1 MGELREKE
9 ISLDR
14 KLQFLVDEGT
24 VDSFPQAAQQKV
36 DTDLQ
41 KIHFLFQEEA
51 SAPLAELEHGL
62 RAWTRSHL
70 QTEDIAKVT
79 ALATR
84 AREAFSVLVI
94 IGVGGSDLSARV
106 FHDAFNHPYH
116 NGLSVEERG
125 GAPEVYFTG
134 DTFDPRKL
142 AGLLEMLKARNL
154 LHKTLFNVI
163 SKSGTTTETMATLM
177 IIRDALGGLNW
188 RQQVLATTG
197 LTADSVLF
205 RMHEQS
211 RFYGDT
217 LLPVPDG
224 VGGRFSAFSPVG
236 LFFLAMTA
244 GRGETPDTRIRA
256 AVEGVGQAHEDF
268 NLPYNHQ
275 NNIAYQLARWIHLA
289 EEVDG
294 TKHPSK
300 SDQDLQD
307 SRTGKAEET
316 HKIHQKP
323 SRNEA
328 ERCPGAHSLN
338 IVFYNY
344 ADSSCLGEWF
354 VQLCTE
360 SIQERGG
367 GANVINAKGPTS
379 NHSILNGI
387 IAGPR
392 DKVVLFIHWEELG
405 PDLVLPK
412 ETGMDSKLT
421 ELEGLSM
428 THMQTASYRGTALDF
443 SENGVPNATLTLQS
457 RDIQSV
463 CQLMRLLMDT
473 IAVKGRLQ
481 GLHLDNNGG
490 SELTYLQDG
499 VEGYKRNFRSFAL
512 E

>member
-1 MGELREKE
+1 MD
-9 ISLDR
+9 S
-14 KLQFLVDEGT
+14 KLHFLVDNGRIR
-24 VDSFPQAAQQKV
+24 SFPQTAQQKV
-36 DTDLQ
+36 DTALQ
-41 KIHFLFQEEA
+41 SIHPLFQDETEV
-51 SAPLAELEHGL
+51 PLAELERGL

-70 QTEDIAKVT
+70 RAEDIAQVA

-84 AREAFSVLVI
+84 ARETFSVLVT

-106 FHDAFNHPYH
+106 FHDSFNHPYH
-116 NGLSVEERG
+116 NLLSVEERG

-134 DTFDPRKL
+134 DTFDPRRL

-154 LHKTLFNVI
+154 LRKTLFNVI

-177 IIRDALGGLNW
+177 IIRDALDNVNW
-188 RQQVLATTG
+188 HQQILATTG
-197 LTADSVLF
+197 LTADSVLY
-205 RMHEQS
+205 RMHKQLP
-211 RFYGDT
+211 FYGDT

-244 GRGETPDTRIRA
+244 GKDETPDTRIRA
-256 AVEGVGQAHEDF
+256 AVEGVRQAHADF
-268 NLPYNHQ
+268 NLAYNHQ
-275 NNIAYQLARWIHLA
+275 DNIAYQLARWIHLF
-289 EEVDG
+289 EEADE
-294 TKHPSK
+294 K
-300 SDQDLQD
+300 
-307 SRTGKAEET
+307 R
-316 HKIHQKP
+316 
-323 SRNEA
+323 
-328 ERCPGAHSLN
+328 N

-354 VQLCTE
+354 VQLYTE
-360 SIQERGG
+360 SIQERGS
-367 GANVINAKGPTS
+367 GANIINAKGPTS

-405 PDLVLPK
+405 PDLMIPT
-412 ETGMDSKLT
+412 ETGMDSQLT
-421 ELEGLSM
+421 EFEGLSM

-443 SENGVPNATLTLQS
+443 RDNEVPTATLTVPK

-463 CQLMRLLMDT
+463 CRLMRLLMDT

-490 SELTYLQDG
+490 SELTYMQDG
-499 VEGYKRNFRSFAL
+499 VEGYKRNFRSFL
-512 E
+512 GVGS

>member
-1 MGELREKE
+1 M
-9 ISLDR
+9 IN
-14 KLQFLVDEGT
+14 KLHFLVENGR
-24 VDSFPQAAQQKV
+24 VDSFPQASQQKV
-36 DTDLQ
+36 DTALQ
-41 KIHFLFQEEA
+41 RIHLLFQEETE
-51 SAPLAELEHGL
+51 APLTELAHGL

-70 QTEDIAKVT
+70 QAEDIAQV
-79 ALATR
+79 AASATR
-84 AREAFSVLVI
+84 AREAFSVLVT

-106 FHDAFNHPYH
+106 FHDSFNHPYH
-116 NGLSVEERG
+116 NSLSVEERG
-125 GAPEVYFTG
+125 GAPEVYFAG

-142 AGLLEMLKARNL
+142 SGLLEMLKARGL
-154 LHKTLFNVI
+154 LDKTLFNVI
-163 SKSGTTTETMATLM
+163 SKSGTTTETMAALM
-177 IIRDALGGLNW
+177 VIRDALDDVNW
-188 RQQVLATTG
+188 QQQVLATTG

-205 RMHEQS
+205 RMHKQS
-211 RFYGDT
+211 PFYGDT

-244 GRGETPDTRIRA
+244 GKGETPDTRIRA
-256 AVEGVGQAHEDF
+256 VIEGVSQAQAAF
-268 NLPYNHQ
+268 NLAYNHQ
-275 NNIAYQLARWIHLA
+275 DNIAYQLARWVHLF
-289 EEVDG
+289 EEVDRKG
-294 TKHPSK
+294 T
-300 SDQDLQD
+300 
-307 SRTGKAEET
+307 
-316 HKIHQKP
+316 
-323 SRNEA
+323 
-328 ERCPGAHSLN
+328 

-354 VQLCTE
+354 VQLYTE
-360 SIQERGG
+360 SIQERNG
-367 GANVINAKGPTS
+367 GANVISAKGPTS

-421 ELEGLSM
+421 VFEGLSM

-443 SENGVPNATLTLQS
+443 GDNSVPTATLTVS
-457 RDIQSV
+457 KRDIQSV

-499 VEGYKRNFRSFAL
+499 VEGYKQNFRSFL
-512 E
+512 GVGS

>member
-1 MGELREKE
+1 MEEFSEEE
-9 ISLDR
+9 ILLDR
-14 KLQFLVDEGT
+14 KLYFLVDDKT
-24 VDSFPQAAQQKV
+24 ADSFPQAAQQKV
-36 DTDLQ
+36 DTALQ
-41 KIHFLFQEEA
+41 KIQLLFQAETSA
-51 SAPLAELEHGL
+51 SLTELEQGL

-79 ALATR
+79 NLATR
-84 AREAFSVLVI
+84 AREAFSVLVT

-106 FHDAFNHPYH
+106 FHDSFNHPYH

-142 AGLLEMLKARNL
+142 AGLIEMLKARRL

-177 IIRDALGGLNW
+177 IIRDALGDVNW

-205 RMHEQS
+205 RMHAQS
-211 RFYGDT
+211 PFYGGT
-217 LLPVPDG
+217 LLPVPEG
-224 VGGRFSAFSPVG
+224 VGGRFSAFSAVG

-244 GRGETPDTRIRA
+244 NKDETPDTRLRA
-256 AVEGVGQAHEDF
+256 AIEGVGQAHEGF

-275 NNIAYQLARWIHLA
+275 DNIAYQLARWIHLA

-294 TKHPSK
+294 TKYPSK
-300 SDQDLQD
+300 N
-307 SRTGKAEET
+307 T
-316 HKIHQKP
+316 
-323 SRNEA
+323 
-328 ERCPGAHSLN
+328 

-344 ADSSCLGEWF
+344 ADNSSLGEWF
-354 VQLCTE
+354 VQLYTE

-379 NHSILNGI
+379 NHSILNGV

-392 DKVVLFIHWEELG
+392 DKVVLFVHWKEVG
-405 PDLVLPK
+405 SDLVLPK

-443 SENGVPNATLTLQS
+443 SENGVPNATLTLPS

-481 GLHLDNNGG
+481 GLHLDNNDE

-499 VEGYKRNFRSFAL
+499 VEGYKRNFRSFL
-512 E
+512 GVNS

>member
-1 MGELREKE
+1 MD
-9 ISLDR
+9 S
-14 KLQFLVDEGT
+14 KLHFSVDDGA
-24 VDSFPQAAQQKV
+24 VGSFPQAVQQDV
-36 DTDLQ
+36 DTALQ
-41 KIHFLFQEEA
+41 RVHRLFQDETEA
-51 SAPLAELEHGL
+51 SLAELECGL

-70 QTEDIAKVT
+70 QSEDIAQVA

-106 FHDAFNHPYH
+106 FHDFFNHPYH
-116 NGLSVEERG
+116 NLLSVEERG

-142 AGLLEMLKARNL
+142 TGLLEMLKARGL
-154 LHKTLFNVI
+154 LDKTLFNVI
-163 SKSGTTTETMATLM
+163 SKSGTTAETMATLM
-177 IIRDALGGLNW
+177 IIRDALGDVNW

-197 LTADSVLF
+197 LTTDSVLF
-205 RMHEQS
+205 RMHAQS
-211 RFYGDT
+211 PFYGDT

-236 LFFLAMTA
+236 LFFLAATA
-244 GRGETPDTRIRA
+244 GKGETPDTRIRA
-256 AVEGVGQAHEDF
+256 AVEGVNQAHEGF
-268 NLPYNHQ
+268 NLAYNHQ
-275 NNIAYQLARWIHLA
+275 DNIAYRLARWIHLS
-289 EEVDG
+289 EEADG

-300 SDQDLQD
+300 N
-307 SRTGKAEET
+307 T
-316 HKIHQKP
+316 
-323 SRNEA
+323 
-328 ERCPGAHSLN
+328 

-354 VQLCTE
+354 VQLYTE

-392 DKVVLFIHWEELG
+392 DKIVLFIHWEELG
-405 PDLVLPK
+405 PDLLLPG

-421 ELEGLSM
+421 EFEGLSM

-443 SENGVPNATLTLQS
+443 SENGVPNATLIVPR
-457 RDIQSV
+457 RDVQSV
-463 CQLMRLLMDT
+463 CQLMRLLMDA

-481 GLHLDNNGG
+481 GLHLDNKGG

-499 VEGYKRNFRSFAL
+499 VEGYKRNFRSFL
-512 E
+512 ESPVDS

>member
-1 MGELREKE
+1 M
-9 ISLDR
+9 
-14 KLQFLVDEGT
+14 
-24 VDSFPQAAQQKV
+24 QQRV
-36 DTDLQ
+36 DTALQ
-41 KIHFLFQEEA
+41 KIQTLFQEEA
-51 SAPLAELEHGL
+51 SVSLSELKREL

-70 QTEDIAKVT
+70 QSEDITQVA

-84 AREAFSVLVI
+84 AREEFSVLVI

-106 FHDAFNHPYH
+106 FHDSFNHPYH
-116 NGLSVEERG
+116 NLLSLEERG

-142 AGLLEMLKARNL
+142 SGLLEMLKSRDL

-177 IIRDALGGLNW
+177 VIRDALGDTNW
-188 RQQVLATTG
+188 QQQVLATTG
-197 LTADSVLF
+197 LTPDSVLF

-211 RFYGDT
+211 PFYGGT

-244 GRGETPDTRIRA
+244 GKGETPDSRIRS
-256 AVEGVGQAHEDF
+256 AVKGVEQAHEDF
-268 NLPYNHQ
+268 NLPCGHQ
-275 NNIAYQLARWIHLA
+275 NNIAYQLARWIHLS
-289 EEVDG
+289 EEIDE

-300 SDQDLQD
+300 N
-307 SRTGKAEET
+307 T
-316 HKIHQKP
+316 I
-323 SRNEA
+323 
-328 ERCPGAHSLN
+328 
-338 IVFYNY
+338 IFYNY
-344 ADSSCLGEWF
+344 ADNSCLGEWF
-354 VQLCTE
+354 VQLYTE

-367 GANVINAKGPTS
+367 GANVIPAKGPTS

-392 DKVVLFIHWEELG
+392 DKVVLFVHWKELG

-412 ETGMDSKLT
+412 GADVGSKLV
-421 ELEGLSM
+421 ENVKQRQINVEQRQILPVGAKFPLPAEFEGMSM
-428 THMQTASYRGTALDF
+428 THMQTASYRGTALDL
-443 SENGVPNATLTLQS
+443 SDKGVSHATLTLPK
-457 RDIQSV
+457 RDVQSV
-463 CQLMRLLMDT
+463 CQLMRILMDT

-481 GLHLDNNGG
+481 GLHLDNDDGE
-490 SELTYLQDG
+490 ELTYLQDG

-512 E
+512 ASSAENE

>member
-1 MGELREKE
+1 M
-9 ISLDR
+9 DR
-14 KLQFLVDEGT
+14 KLHFSVDGRAT
-24 VDSFPQAAQQKV
+24 DAAQRKI
-36 DTDLQ
+36 DAALQ
-41 KIHFLFQEEA
+41 KIHLLFQEEA
-51 SAPLAELEHGL
+51 SAPLAELEHEL

-70 QTEDIAKVT
+70 RTEDIAQVSV
-79 ALATR
+79 LATR
-84 AREAFSVLVI
+84 AREDFSVLVI

-106 FHDAFNHPYH
+106 FHDSFNHPYH
-116 NGLSVEERG
+116 NLLSVEERG

-142 AGLLEMLKARNL
+142 VGLLEMLKSRKL

-177 IIRDALGGLNW
+177 IIRDAVNDVNW
-188 RQQVLATTG
+188 QQHVLATTG
-197 LTADSVLF
+197 LTSDSVLF

-211 RFYGDT
+211 PFYGGT

-244 GRGETPDTRIRA
+244 AKGETPETRIQA
-256 AVEGVGQAHEDF
+256 AIEGVQQAYNNF
-268 NLPYNHQ
+268 NLPCEHQ
-275 NNIAYQLARWIHLA
+275 DNIAYQLARWIHLA
-289 EEVDG
+289 EEVNG
-294 TKHPSK
+294 TKNPNK
-300 SDQDLQD
+300 N
-307 SRTGKAEET
+307 T
-316 HKIHQKP
+316 
-323 SRNEA
+323 
-328 ERCPGAHSLN
+328 

-344 ADSSCLGEWF
+344 ADNSCLGEWF
-354 VQLCTE
+354 VQLYTE

-392 DKVVLFIHWEELG
+392 DKVILFIHWEELG
-405 PDLVLPK
+405 PDLLLPVDA
-412 ETGMDSKLT
+412 GMDSKLT

-443 SENGVPNATLTLQS
+443 KENGVPNATLTLPK

-463 CQLMRLLMDT
+463 CQLMRILMDT

-481 GLHLDNNGG
+481 GLHLDNGDGN
-490 SELTYLQDG
+490 ELTYLQDG
-499 VEGYKRNFRSFAL
+499 VEGYKQNFRSFAL
-512 E
+512 RPNVDNK

>member
-1 MGELREKE
+1 M
-9 ISLDR
+9 DR
-14 KLQFLVDEGT
+14 KLCFLVDDGAT
-24 VDSFPQAAQQKV
+24 GSFPQAAQQKV
-36 DTDLQ
+36 DTALQ
-41 KIHFLFQEEA
+41 RIHLLFQDETE
-51 SAPLAELEHGL
+51 APLAELERGL

-70 QTEDIAKVT
+70 QTEDIAQVA

-84 AREAFSVLVI
+84 ARESFSVLVV

-106 FHDAFNHPYH
+106 FHDSFNHPYH
-116 NGLSVEERG
+116 NELSVEERG

-154 LHKTLFNVI
+154 LDKTLFNVI

-177 IIRDALGGLNW
+177 IIRDALNDINW
-188 RQQVLATTG
+188 QQQILATTG

-211 RFYGDT
+211 PFYGNT

-244 GRGETPDTRIRA
+244 GKDETPDTRIRA
-256 AVEGVGQAHEDF
+256 AVEGVNQAHEGF
-268 NLPYNHQ
+268 NLAYNHQ
-275 NNIAYQLARWIHLA
+275 DNIAYRLARWLHLF
-289 EEVDG
+289 EEVE
-294 TKHPSK
+294 
-300 SDQDLQD
+300 
-307 SRTGKAEET
+307 GKG
-316 HKIHQKP
+316 
-323 SRNEA
+323 S
-328 ERCPGAHSLN
+328 

-344 ADSSCLGEWF
+344 ADGSCFGEWF
-354 VQLCTE
+354 VQLYTE
-360 SIQERGG
+360 SIQERGS
-367 GANVINAKGPTS
+367 GANVIDAKGPTS

-392 DKVVLFIHWEELG
+392 DKVVLFLHWEELG
-405 PDLVLPK
+405 PDLVLPR

-421 ELEGLSM
+421 EFEGLSM
-428 THMQTASYRGTALDF
+428 TYMQTASYRGTALDF
-443 SENGVPNATLTLQS
+443 SENGVPNATLTLPN

-463 CQLMRLLMDT
+463 CRLMRLLMDT

-499 VEGYKRNFRSFAL
+499 VEGYKRKFRSFTLASSADST
-512 E
+512 